1 VNGHLLELVG
11 TVLPLSFG
19 AIYRDDERVRAMLR
33 EDAADRIAQLA
44 ALEGRAEW
52 VVTVA
57 RDADAPIDDADV
69 RALDAEIAASPPGRA
84 FLLDKQRDTTLSRSA
99 ERRDNE
105 AAVAALSGLEAV
117 AERTYRE
124 PVATGG
130 TDTVALR
137 ASILVARDR
146 EGALVNA
153 IHDLE
158 RQLAQRGYRVR
169 ASGPWPAY
177 RFGGMP

>member
-1 VNGHLLELVG
+1 
-11 TVLPLSFG
+11 
-19 AIYRDDERVRAMLR
+19 VREMLR
-33 EDAADRIAQLA
+33 EDTADRGAQLA
-44 ALEGRAEW
+44 ALAGRAEW
-52 VVTVA
+52 IVTVA
-57 RDADAPIDDADV
+57 RDSDAPVDDADV

-84 FLLDKQRDTTLSRSA
+84 FLLDKQRGTTLSRTA
-99 ERRDNE
+99 QRRDNE
-105 AAVAALSGLEAV
+105 AAAAALSGLESV
-117 AERTYRE
+117 AERMYRE

-153 IHDLE
+153 IRDLE
-158 RQLAQRGYRVR
+158 RELAERGYRVR